1 MVSLEKLKQLKEL
14 KELLDGNIIN
24 EKEFIKLKSELLNE
38 EMDSKEEPN
47 IKNVTRNE
55 ESKNDDSEKTQNGE
69 EDHIRNYSWSVI
81 PEPIRVEDESEKWK
95 NLKSKIDEP
104 NSNKTKTSSKTV
116 ERKPSINNLP
126 LIVFLA
132 VAGIIGFLIYNNS
145 TSNNET
151 ETENSQNTRFTY
163 LTQPVDDLESMSV
176 TSISNEQ
183 ELYAYLDEVAT
194 YWCSEFKK
202 AKKYNNK
209 NRRFEEMLMVDR
221 CINAYPLGFQEGI
234 IMLNDLP
241 MELCSKARE
250 YFQKRVIQLGY
261 EPNWDDN
268 SSVSTSSLEEQI
280 EEHERGSS
288 SEYDEAEYNRQQ
300 EQAEYESSQ
309 AYYNNEQTKIKPE
322 INKSKAKNTILI
334 PGQIITYLKN
344 DIKYTVELNDENVI
358 EVARFEPA
366 NRIDSEGFRVGERR
380 YKMQDDCIVTEFA
393 SIKYIIKK
401 EVLIVNDYHNTQ
413 TFDFQKSNF
422 K

>member
-38 EMDSKEEPN
+38 EMESKEEPN

-116 ERKPSINNLP
+116 ERKTSINNLP

-132 VAGIIGFLIYNNS
+132 VAGIIGFLIYNN
-145 TSNNET
+145 TKSNNET

-194 YWCSEFKK
+194 YWCSEWQK
-202 AKKYNNK
+202 AKQYQNE
-209 NRRFEEMLMVDR
+209 NRRFEEMLKVDR

-241 MELCSKARE
+241 MELNSKARE
-250 YFQKRVIQLGY
+250 HFQNKVKELGFN
-261 EPNWDDN
+261 PNWDEE
-268 SSVSTSSLEEQI
+268 TSKEDLGEI
-280 EEHERGSS
+280 ES
-288 SEYDEAEYNRQQ
+288 SENNRVIEVNEDEYNRQQ
-300 EQAEYESSQ
+300 EEAERQSSIEYYSSNKIFATAMTFVECGCGAHDCYIVFKDEEGEIHEFVQGEITDYDFGCPRNVRYLNRKFRIKYESGDRG
-309 AYYNNEQTKIKPE
+309 YEKI
-322 INKSKAKNTILI
+322 ISISLI
-334 PGQIITYLKN
+334 
-344 DIKYTVELNDENVI
+344 
-358 EVARFEPA
+358 
-366 NRIDSEGFRVGERR
+366 
-380 YKMQDDCIVTEFA
+380 
-393 SIKYIIKK
+393 
-401 EVLIVNDYHNTQ
+401 
-413 TFDFQKSNF
+413 
-422 K
+422 